1 MKKNLKKLFALPLVL
16 AVVLTM
22 GMLTGCRRPAPPPVI
37 PQEDFVAADLG
48 PVISVAELR
57 ALIESGDPNLVVIGA
72 INPAAALV
80 PFSAASRPIEG
91 SYLIWRPDIT
101 TSGSPAAIDPQISGM
116 RIARSDMEAL
126 LSRAGV
132 TSNSRVV
139 VFAAGD
145 LMDIG
150 RVVWH
155 LEMLGLRN
163 VHYLDGG
170 INAWIA
176 AGQPTG
182 SGTRLSGLPTR
193 TAFRSP
199 NYNPAAFDAP
209 FELVVE
215 ALRNPDEWVV
225 IDARSPAE
233 NAGDR
238 VGASG
243 GGFGTGRIAGAVH
256 INWVSAIN
264 PDTNLLRSIEELQ
277 AIYGDVIRGRNVI
290 TFCQGGVR
298 SAHTWFVLRHV
309 LNHDRQVLNWDGSWI
324 EWSFAASSASGG
336 RFPGILEMTEAWTDN
351 NGPI

>member
-1 MKKNLKKLFALPLVL
+1 MKITSKHLLLVFALVL
-16 AVVLTM
+16 AIGTLAA
-22 GMLTGCRRPAPPPVI
+22 CRRPPPPPVI
-37 PQEDFVAADLG
+37 AQEDFVAADLG
-48 PVISVAELR
+48 PVISVDQLR
-57 ALIESGDPNLVVIGA
+57 ALIDSGDPNLVIIGA
-72 INPAAALV
+72 VNPVAALV

-91 SYLIWRPDIT
+91 SYLIWRPDI
-101 TSGSPAAIDPQISGM
+101 SRSNSDAAIDPLVSGM
-116 RIARSDMEAL
+116 RLSREEMETL

-132 TSNSRVV
+132 TANSRIV

-150 RVVWH
+150 RIIWH
-155 LEMLGLRN
+155 LEMLGLQN

-182 SGTRLSGLPTR
+182 SGTRLTGLPER
-193 TAFRSP
+193 TNFSAP
-199 NYNPAAFDAP
+199 NYDATGLDAP
-209 FELVVE
+209 FSLVVE
-215 ALRNPDEWVV
+215 ALQNPDEWVV
-225 IDARSPAE
+225 IDTRSPAE
-233 NAGDR
+233 NAGER

-243 GGFGTGRIAGAVH
+243 GAFGTGRIAGAVH
-256 INWVSAIN
+256 INWTSAIN